1 MTWQYGGQTIKV
13 VEEEKYLGF
22 MMHGSKDP
30 CYTAEHRAQCG
41 SKALHGMLYKCVEVG
56 IHRPDIVCSLFD
68 KLVRPVLSYGAQ
80 VWGPWMF
87 AKWCKDPL
95 NRSNL
100 PEKVHT
106 DFLRQISGMPQF
118 VHKMSLYR
126 EFGRRPLMVQWLV
139 LAARWWN
146 NLATKEE
153 DSIGFIAWCANLRMM
168 ILQQGKFPIWSTLFL
183 KAMHKIGVLRH
194 EVWLQECLKHPI
206 DIAQLHFDESEVKQA
221 ATRFL
226 STEKWRQTRGV
237 DPRTAPS
244 DVVTW
249 ATYEQW
255 MAHEDLEESA
265 EHIHH
270 YMPLPLRRCL
280 LAFRLGCHKLDIQG
294 LRMQRVKVPRNE
306 RTCRVCGSGEV
317 EDIMHFVLECG
328 HYAHIRARH
337 DNIYSN
343 CMARGRDKS
352 HTLRLIFHHKHQVDL
367 ATCLQD
373 MSREREKILD
383 QRGTQAISDISWQT
397 CELEDWEDGRYIDM
411 FDSEGSIQNSD
422 TDEVTSVSDCMDTDA
437 DDEDDEWFEVM
448 SNNEL
453 HALGFREMG
462 C

>member
-1 MTWQYGGQTIKV
+1 
-13 VEEEKYLGF
+13 
-22 MMHGSKDP
+22 
-30 CYTAEHRAQCG
+30 
-41 SKALHGMLYKCVEVG
+41 
-56 IHRPDIVCSLFD
+56 
-68 KLVRPVLSYGAQ
+68 
-80 VWGPWMF
+80 
-87 AKWCKDPL
+87 
-95 NRSNL
+95 
-100 PEKVHT
+100 
-106 DFLRQISGMPQF
+106 
-118 VHKMSLYR
+118 
-126 EFGRRPLMVQWLV
+126 
-139 LAARWWN
+139 
-146 NLATKEE
+146 
-153 DSIGFIAWCANLRMM
+153 MM

-337 DNIYSN
+337 DNIFSN

-373 MSREREKILD
+373 MSRERDKILD

-422 TDEVTSVSDCMDTDA
+422 TDEATSVSDCMDTDA

-448 SNNEL
+448 RNNEL
-453 HALGFREMG
+453 HTCFRF
-462 C
+462 